1 MDEIQGQST
10 GGTSMFSLI
19 VKIAFVILLVFLGV
33 KFFSER
39 NNKVPSDKGDVER
52 KQKPKT
58 QKEKYENRM

>member
-10 GGTSMFSLI
+10 EGGTSMFSLI
-19 VKIAFVILLVFLGV
+19 IKIAFVILLVFVGI

-39 NNKVPSDKGDVER
+39 NNKVSSDKGDVER

-58 QKEKYENRM
+58 QKEKI